1 MKWQQDAVGGEMG
14 ARTAASA
21 GGSREDEE
29 CVGLSDACRQREEA
43 GPTLAVTPWRSRV
56 VFLWASQ
63 RNAMKCETSAIVNLV
78 FPSIVVFLKNS
89 FNVVSLSPSHSLSIF
104 SGREA
109 SLLFNFTL
117 QTRPSSAVTAKSVFF
132 FLT

>member
-1 MKWQQDAVGGEMG
+1 
-14 ARTAASA
+14 
-21 GGSREDEE
+21 
-29 CVGLSDACRQREEA
+29 
-43 GPTLAVTPWRSRV
+43 
-56 VFLWASQ
+56 
-63 RNAMKCETSAIVNLV
+63 MKCETSTIVNLV

-89 FNVVSLSPSHSLSIF
+89 FNVVSLSPSDSLSIF

-132 FLT
+132 LT